1 MAHFDA
7 AEAGGLRVSIEHPE
21 AEALLRRF
29 EPVVRSTK
37 GDKFFPMDVEPYVRA
52 CSLWVQR
59 PGEEAVC
66 VVPEGKLDL
75 DRLPQQPLD
84 EAGAVHF
91 LKFMDPHDIAEPGS
105 RTGRFR
111 MFGRRA
117 ARSFKESREAFRAG
131 RGRLARVGYF
141 SRFVDALY
149 SITLLARGRVPGE
162 SAAAASVSYE
172 RIMAEGE
179 HYRYH
184 GRVTCENGWV
194 VLQYWLFYPFNDW
207 RSGFFGAND
216 HEADWEKICV
226 YLSESDGGEVRPEW
240 VAYAAHNY
248 AGDNLRRRWDDPEV
262 EKVGEHP
269 VIYVGAGSHA
279 SYYAPGEYLTEL
291 NIPLPSPLARTANTV
306 RGFWKERLGQYAGE
320 GGGGPGYLHIPFV
333 DYARGDGL
341 SIGAGGDREWDPP
354 RLMLDPPPRWVS
366 GYRGLWG
373 LYARDPFEGEDAPA
387 GPMYNRDKSANRVW
401 YDPVGWAGL
410 DKVPP
415 PDEALAAALDRRA
428 DLESRCAALRIEISE
443 KSRLLKKLGVEVAAL
458 RDRSHLDAPYEEG
471 ARRLAELSGE
481 VDRLRARLATDETV
495 SASLEEYAE
504 RLQAGERDPA
514 RSHISRAHRPASEAE
529 LRGSRMAEAWAAA
542 SVSLMLISFVAIAL
556 FEREHL
562 ISMLVVSIALF
573 AFVEAGFRGRL
584 VNLVS
589 SVNIGLAVVAA
600 LILIYEFFWQLVVTT
615 VLSVGLYVLW
625 DNLRELRR

>member
-1 MAHFDA
+1 MREGQHQDW
-7 AEAGGLRVSIEHPE
+7 

-29 EPVVRSTK
+29 EPVIRSTR
-37 GDKFFPMDVEPYVRA
+37 GDKFYPMDVAPYVRA

-59 PGEEAVC
+59 AGEEAAC
-66 VVPEGKLDL
+66 VVPGGKLSL
-75 DRLPQQPLD
+75 DSLAQQPLD

-91 LKFMDPHDIAEPGS
+91 LKFTDADDLGPDA
-105 RTGRFR
+105 R
-111 MFGRRA
+111 GRRLRLFRRRA
-117 ARSFKESREAFRAG
+117 KDFKESREAFRAG
-131 RGRLARVGYF
+131 RGRLARVGYI

-149 SITLLARGRVPGE
+149 SIALLARGRVPGE
-162 SAAAASVSYE
+162 AAAAASVAYE
-172 RIMAEGE
+172 RIMKERE

-184 GRVTCENGWV
+184 GRVIRQDGWV

-216 HEADWEKICV
+216 HEADWEKIFV
-226 YLSESDGGEVRPEW
+226 YLSESEEGEVEPEW

-248 AGDNLRRRWDDPEV
+248 TGDNLRRRWDDPEV

-291 NIPLPSPLARTANTV
+291 DLPLPRPLARVGAAV
-306 RGFWKERLGQYAGE
+306 RTFWRTRLGQYVGDGE
-320 GGGGPGYLHIPFV
+320 EEDSSGYFHIPFV

-341 SIGAGGDREWDPP
+341 TVGPGGDREWDPP
-354 RLMLDPPPRWVS
+354 RLMLEPYPDWVR

-387 GPMYNRDKSANRVW
+387 GPMYNRDKTVSRAW

-415 PDEALAAALDRRA
+415 PDEELETVHQERAEIQARCEALTA
-428 DLESRCAALRIEISE
+428 EISE
-443 KSRLLKKLGVEVAAL
+443 KSGELKRLGVELSAM
-458 RDRSHLDAPYEEG
+458 RDKSHLDAPYEETT
-471 ARRLAELSGE
+471 RRVAELSTE
-481 VDRLRARLATDETV
+481 VERLRAKLATDEVV
-495 SASLEEYAE
+495 SGALEEYAD
-504 RLQAGERDPA
+504 RLKAGERGPA
-514 RSHISRAHRPASEAE
+514 RAHIVRAHRPASDAE
-529 LRGSRMAEAWAAA
+529 LRVSRVAEAWAAA
-542 SVSLMLISFVAIAL
+542 SVSLVLISFVAIAL
-556 FEREHL
+556 FERDHL
-562 ISMLVVSIALF
+562 ISMLVVSISLF

-589 SVNIGLAVVAA
+589 SANIGLAVVAA
-600 LILIYEFFWQLVVTT
+600 LVIVYEFFWQLVVGA
-615 VLSVGLYVLW
+615 VLIVGLYVLW

>member
-1 MAHFDA
+1 MKTENPSVKATT
-7 AEAGGLRVSIEHPE
+7 
-21 AEALLRRF
+21 ALLQRF
-29 EPVVRSTK
+29 EPVIRSTS
-37 GDKFFPMDVEPYVRA
+37 GDKFYPMDVEPYVRA

-66 VVPEGKLDL
+66 VVPGRKLSL
-75 DRLPQQPLD
+75 DRLAQQPMD

-91 LKFMDPHDIAEPGS
+91 LKFTDAGDLGLDSRGGRLRLFRKRAMD
-105 RTGRFR
+105 R
-111 MFGRRA
+111 
-117 ARSFKESREAFRAG
+117 KESRRAFRAG

-162 SAAAASVSYE
+162 SAAAASVAYE
-172 RIMAEGE
+172 RIMAQQER
-179 HYRYH
+179 YRYH
-184 GRVTCENGWV
+184 GRVLRQDGWI

-207 RSGFFGAND
+207 RSNFFGAND
-216 HEADWEKICV
+216 HEADWEKIFI
-226 YLSESDGGEVRPEW
+226 YLSESEAGEVSPEW

-248 AGDNLRRRWDDPEV
+248 TGDNLRRRWDDPEV

-291 NIPLPSPLARTANTV
+291 TLPLPSPLARVTGAIRT
-306 RGFWKERLGQYAGE
+306 FWKTRLGQYVGNGE
-320 GGGGPGYLHIPFV
+320 EDGGSGYLSIPFV

-341 SIGAGGDREWDPP
+341 SVGEGGDRSWDEP
-354 RLMLDPPPRWVS
+354 RLISDPTPAWVS

-387 GPMYNRDKSANRVW
+387 GPMYNRNKSVSRAW

-410 DKVPP
+410 DKVAPP
-415 PDEALAAALDRRA
+415 TETLEAILEQRA
-428 DLESRCAALRIEISE
+428 DIISRCDALRDEIDD
-443 KSRLLKKLGVEVAAL
+443 KSRQLKKLGTELAAM
-458 RDRSHLDAPYEEG
+458 RDRSHLDAPYQEG
-471 ARRLAELSGE
+471 TRRAAELSGE
-481 VDRLRARLATDETV
+481 LDRLRGNLATDESV
-495 SASLEEYAE
+495 SESLAEYAA
-504 RLQAGERDPA
+504 RLRAGERDQA
-514 RSHISRAHRPASEAE
+514 RAHISRAHRPASEDE
-529 LRGSRMAEAWAAA
+529 LRVSRVAEAWAAI
-542 SVSLMLISFVAIAL
+542 SVSLMLISFVGIAM

-562 ISMLVVSIALF
+562 ISMLVFSIAFF

-589 SVNIGLAVVAA
+589 SANIGLAVVAT
-600 LILIYEFFWQLVVTT
+600 LIIIYEFFWQLVVAA
-615 VLSVGLYVLW
+615 VLVLGLYVLW
-625 DNLRELRR
+625 DNLREIRR

>member
-1 MAHFDA
+1 MKADVDA
-7 AEAGGLRVSIEHPE
+7 K
-21 AEALLRRF
+21 ALLRRF
-29 EPVVRSTK
+29 EPVIRSTS
-37 GDKFFPMDVEPYVRA
+37 GDKFYPMDVEPYVRA

-66 VVPEGKLDL
+66 VVRGGKLTL
-75 DRLPQQPLD
+75 DMLAQQPLD

-91 LKFMDPHDIAEPGS
+91 LKFTDEEDLGTDS
-105 RTGRFR
+105 R
-111 MFGRRA
+111 GRRL
-117 ARSFKESREAFRAG
+117 FQSRAKDRRASRGAFRAG
-131 RGRLARVGYF
+131 RGRLARVGYV

-162 SAAAASVSYE
+162 SAAAASLAYE
-172 RIMAEGE
+172 RIMAEQE

-184 GRVTCENGWV
+184 GRVVRQDGWI

-216 HEADWEKICV
+216 HEADWEKVFV
-226 YLSESDGGEVRPEW
+226 YLSESEPGEVSPEW

-248 AGDNLRRRWDDPEV
+248 TGDNLRRRWDDPEV

-291 NIPLPSPLARTANTV
+291 TLPLPSPLARVADAV
-306 RGFWKERLGQYAGE
+306 RSFWKTRLGQYVGD
-320 GGGGPGYLHIPFV
+320 GDDGSGYFHIPFV

-341 SIGAGGDREWDPP
+341 SVGEGGDREWDEP
-354 RLMLDPPPRWVS
+354 RIITDPPPDWVS

-387 GPMYNRDKSANRVW
+387 GPMYNRDKSVNRAW

-415 PDEALAAALDRRA
+415 PTETLEAVLDQRA
-428 DLESRCAALRIEISE
+428 DIVSRCAALRAEIEE
-443 KSRLLKKLGVEVAAL
+443 KSRQLKKLGAKVAAM
-458 RDRSHLDAPYEEG
+458 RGRSHLDAPYEEG
-471 ARRLAELSGE
+471 TKRVAELSTE
-481 VDRLRARLATDETV
+481 LDRLRARLATDEVV
-495 SASLEEYAE
+495 SESLEEYAD
-504 RLQAGERDPA
+504 RLRTGERDPA
-514 RSHISRAHRPASEAE
+514 RAHISRAHRPASEDE
-529 LRGSRMAEAWAAA
+529 LRVSRVAEAWAAI
-542 SVSLMLISFVAIAL
+542 SVSLMLISFVGIWM

-562 ISMLVVSIALF
+562 ISMLVFSIALF
-573 AFVEAGFRGRL
+573 AFAEAGFRGRL

-589 SVNIGLAVVAA
+589 SANIGLAVVST
-600 LILIYEFFWQLVVTT
+600 LVIFYEFFWQLVVAA
-615 VLSVGLYVLW
+615 VLTVGLYVLW

>member
-1 MAHFDA
+1 MAYVGA
-7 AEAGGLRVSIEHPE
+7 AAGWPGVSIESP
-21 AEALLRRF
+21 EALLRRF

-66 VVPEGKLDL
+66 VVPRGKLDL
-75 DRLPQQPLD
+75 EGLAQQPLD

-91 LKFMDPHDIAEPGS
+91 LKFADPRDLASPGS
-105 RTGRFR
+105 RIRV
-111 MFGRRA
+111 FGRRA
-117 ARSFKESREAFRAG
+117 ARGLKESREAFRAG

-162 SAAAASVSYE
+162 AAAAASVSYE
-172 RIMAEGE
+172 RIMAEGGE
-179 HYRYH
+179 RYRYH
-184 GRVTCENGWV
+184 GRVTRQDGWV

-216 HEADWEKICV
+216 HEADWEKVII
-226 YLSESDGGEVRPEW
+226 YLSESETTGEVRPEW

-248 AGDNLRRRWDDPEV
+248 TGDNLRRRWDDPEV

-279 SYYAPGEYLTEL
+279 SYFARGEYLTEL
-291 NIPLPSPLARTANTV
+291 SLPLPSPIARAANAV

-320 GGGGPGYLHIPFV
+320 DDEGPGYLHIPFV

-341 SIGAGGDREWDPP
+341 SIGEGGDREWDPP
-354 RLMLDPPPRWVS
+354 RLMLDPPPRWVA

-387 GPMYNRDKSANRVW
+387 GPMYNRDKSVNRAW

-415 PDEALAAALDRRA
+415 PDEALEAALARRA
-428 DLESRCAALRIEISE
+428 DVEARCAALRTEIDHM
-443 KSRLLKKLGVEVAAL
+443 SRQLKKLGVEVAAM

-471 ARRLAELSGE
+471 MRRLADLSREL
-481 VDRLRARLATDETV
+481 DRLRARLATDEAV
-495 SASLEEYAE
+495 SSSLEEYAG
-504 RLQAGERDPA
+504 RLRAGERDPA
-514 RSHISRAHRPASEAE
+514 RAHISRAHRPASEAE
-529 LRGSRMAEAWAAA
+529 LRVSRVAEAWAAV
-542 SVSLMLISFVAIAL
+542 SVSLMLISFVGIAM

-562 ISMLVVSIALF
+562 ISMLVLSIALF

-600 LILIYEFFWQLVVTT
+600 LILLYEFFWSLVVAA
-615 VLSVGLYVLW
+615 VLGVGLYVLW
-625 DNLRELRR
+625 DNLRELGR

>member
-1 MAHFDA
+1 MKTDSPDV
-7 AEAGGLRVSIEHPE
+7 EATK
-21 AEALLRRF
+21 ALLRRF
-29 EPVVRSTK
+29 EPVIRSTT
-37 GDKFFPMDVEPYVRA
+37 GDKFYPMDVEPYVRA

-66 VVPEGKLDL
+66 VVPGGKLGL
-75 DRLPQQPLD
+75 DRLAQQPMD

-91 LKFMDPHDIAEPGS
+91 LKFTDTEDLGSDSPG
-105 RTGRFR
+105 GRLRVFR
-111 MFGRRA
+111 RRA
-117 ARSFKESREAFRAG
+117 KDRKESTRAFRAG

-149 SITLLARGRVPGE
+149 SIALLARGRVPGE
-162 SAAAASVSYE
+162 SAAAASVAYE
-172 RIMAEGE
+172 RIMAEQE

-184 GRVTCENGWV
+184 GRVVRQDGWI

-216 HEADWEKICV
+216 HEADWEKVFV
-226 YLSESDGGEVRPEW
+226 YLSETEPGEVRPEW

-248 AGDNLRRRWDDPEV
+248 TGDNLRRRWDDPEV

-291 NIPLPSPLARTANTV
+291 TLPLPSPLARVAGAIRT
-306 RGFWKERLGQYAGE
+306 FWKTRLGQYVGDGE
-320 GGGGPGYLHIPFV
+320 DGGSGYFSIPFV

-341 SIGAGGDREWDPP
+341 SVGEGGERSWDEP
-354 RLMLDPPPRWVS
+354 RLIADPTPDWVS
-366 GYRGLWG
+366 DYRGLWG

-387 GPMYNRDKSANRVW
+387 GPMYNRDKSVSRAW

-415 PDEALAAALDRRA
+415 PTETLEAILEQRA
-428 DLESRCAALRIEISE
+428 DIISRCGALRTEIEG
-443 KSRLLKKLGVEVAAL
+443 KSRQLKKLGAELAAM
-458 RDRSHLDAPYEEG
+458 RDRSHLDAPYREG
-471 ARRLAELSGE
+471 TRRVAELSGE
-481 VDRLRARLATDETV
+481 LDRLRGKLATDEAI
-495 SASLEEYAE
+495 SESLAEYAD
-504 RLQAGERDPA
+504 RMRAGERDQA
-514 RSHISRAHRPASEAE
+514 RTHISRAHKPASEDE
-529 LRGSRMAEAWAAA
+529 LRVSRVAEAWAAI
-542 SVSLMLISFVAIAL
+542 SVSLMLISFVGIAM

-562 ISMLVVSIALF
+562 ISMLVFSIAFF

-589 SVNIGLAVVAA
+589 SANIGLAVVAT
-600 LILIYEFFWQLVVTT
+600 LIIVYEFFWQLVVAA
-615 VLSVGLYVLW
+615 VLVIGLYVLW

>member
-1 MAHFDA
+1 MKT
-7 AEAGGLRVSIEHPE
+7 ESPSVETTK
-21 AEALLRRF
+21 ALLRRF
-29 EPVVRSTK
+29 EPVIRSTT
-37 GDKFFPMDVEPYVRA
+37 GDKFYPMDVEPYVRA

-66 VVPEGKLDL
+66 VVPGGELSL
-75 DRLPQQPLD
+75 DRLAQQPMD

-91 LKFMDPHDIAEPGS
+91 LKFTDKDDLGPDARGK
-105 RTGRFR
+105 RVFL
-111 MFGRRA
+111 RRA
-117 ARSFKESREAFRAG
+117 MDRKESRRAFRAG

-149 SITLLARGRVPGE
+149 SIALLARGRVPGE
-162 SAAAASVSYE
+162 SAAAASVAYE
-172 RIMAEGE
+172 RIMSEQE
-179 HYRYH
+179 RYRYH
-184 GRVTCENGWV
+184 GRVLRQDGWI

-216 HEADWEKICV
+216 HEADWEKV
-226 YLSESDGGEVRPEW
+226 MVFLSESESGELRPEW

-248 AGDNLRRRWDDPEV
+248 TGDNLRRRWDDPEV

-291 NIPLPSPLARTANTV
+291 TLPLPSPLARVSRAIRT
-306 RGFWKERLGQYAGE
+306 FWKTRLGQYVGNGE
-320 GGGGPGYLHIPFV
+320 EDGRSGYFSIPFV

-341 SIGAGGDREWDPP
+341 SVGEGGDRSWDEPG
-354 RLMLDPPPRWVS
+354 LIADPTPDWVS

-387 GPMYNRDKSANRVW
+387 GPMYNRDKSVSRAW

-410 DKVPP
+410 DKVAPP
-415 PDEALAAALDRRA
+415 TETLEAILEQRA
-428 DLESRCAALRIEISE
+428 DIISRCDALKDEIDD
-443 KSRLLKKLGVEVAAL
+443 KSRQLKKLGAELAAM
-458 RDRSHLDAPYEEG
+458 RDRSHLDAPYQEG
-471 ARRLAELSGE
+471 TRRVAELSGE
-481 VDRLRARLATDETV
+481 LDRLRGKLATDEAVSESLDEYADRLRA
-495 SASLEEYAE
+495 
-504 RLQAGERDPA
+504 GERDQA
-514 RSHISRAHRPASEAE
+514 RAHISRAHRPASEDE
-529 LRGSRMAEAWAAA
+529 LRVSRVAEAWAAI
-542 SVSLMLISFVAIAL
+542 SVSLMLISFVGIAM

-562 ISMLVVSIALF
+562 ISMLVFSIAFF

-589 SVNIGLAVVAA
+589 SANIGLAVVAT
-600 LILIYEFFWQLVVTT
+600 LIIIYEFFWQLVVAA
-615 VLSVGLYVLW
+615 VLVIGLYVLW

>member
-1 MAHFDA
+1 MKT
-7 AEAGGLRVSIEHPE
+7 ESPGVEVKT
-21 AEALLRRF
+21 ALLRRF
-29 EPVVRSTK
+29 EPVIRSTT
-37 GDKFFPMDVEPYVRA
+37 GDKFYPLDVEPYVRA

-66 VVPEGKLDL
+66 VVPGGELSL
-75 DRLPQQPLD
+75 DRLAQQPMD

-91 LKFMDPHDIAEPGS
+91 LKFTDTEDLGPNS
-105 RTGRFR
+105 RGGRLR
-111 MFGRRA
+111 MFRRRA
-117 ARSFKESREAFRAG
+117 KDRKESTRAFRAG

-149 SITLLARGRVPGE
+149 SIALLARGRVPGE
-162 SAAAASVSYE
+162 SAAAASVAYE
-172 RIMAEGE
+172 RIMSEQE
-179 HYRYH
+179 RYRYH
-184 GRVTCENGWV
+184 GRVLRQDGWI

-216 HEADWEKICV
+216 HEADWEKV
-226 YLSESDGGEVRPEW
+226 MVFLSESESGELRPEW

-248 AGDNLRRRWDDPEV
+248 TGDNLRRRWDDPEV

-291 NIPLPSPLARTANTV
+291 TLPLPSPLARVTGAIRT
-306 RGFWKERLGQYAGE
+306 FWKTRLGQYVGNGE
-320 GGGGPGYLHIPFV
+320 EDGGSGYFSIPFV

-341 SIGAGGDREWDPP
+341 SVGEGGDRSWDEP
-354 RLMLDPPPRWVS
+354 RLISDPTPAWVS

-387 GPMYNRDKSANRVW
+387 GPMYNRDKSVSRAW

-410 DKVPP
+410 DKVAPP
-415 PDEALAAALDRRA
+415 TETLEAILEQRA
-428 DLESRCAALRIEISE
+428 DIISRCDALKDEIDD
-443 KSRLLKKLGVEVAAL
+443 KSRQLKKLGAELAAM
-458 RDRSHLDAPYEEG
+458 RDRSHLDEPYQEG
-471 ARRLAELSGE
+471 TRRVAELSGE
-481 VDRLRARLATDETV
+481 LNRLRGKLATDETV
-495 SASLEEYAE
+495 SESLAEYAD
-504 RLQAGERDPA
+504 RLRAGERDQA
-514 RSHISRAHRPASEAE
+514 RAHISRAHRPASEDE
-529 LRGSRMAEAWAAA
+529 LRVSRVAEAWAAL
-542 SVSLMLISFVAIAL
+542 SVSLMLISFVGIAM

-562 ISMLVVSIALF
+562 ISMLVFSIAFF

-589 SVNIGLAVVAA
+589 SANIGLAVVAT
-600 LILIYEFFWQLVVTT
+600 LIIIYEFFWQLVVAA
-615 VLSVGLYVLW
+615 VLVVGLYVLW

>member
-1 MAHFDA
+1 MKAESPCVEA
-7 AEAGGLRVSIEHPE
+7 AT
-21 AEALLRRF
+21 ALLRRF
-29 EPVVRSTK
+29 EPVIRSTT
-37 GDKFFPMDVEPYVRA
+37 GDKFYPMDVEPYVRA

-66 VVPEGKLDL
+66 IVPGGKLSL
-75 DRLPQQPLD
+75 DRLAQQPMD

-91 LKFMDPHDIAEPGS
+91 LKFTDAEDLGPD
-105 RTGRFR
+105 GR
-111 MFGRRA
+111 GRRLRLFRRRA
-117 ARSFKESREAFRAG
+117 KDRKESTRAFRAG

-149 SITLLARGRVPGE
+149 SIALLARGRVPGE
-162 SAAAASVSYE
+162 SAAAASVAYE
-172 RIMAEGE
+172 RIMAEQE
-179 HYRYH
+179 QYRYH
-184 GRVTCENGWV
+184 GRVLRQDGWI

-216 HEADWEKICV
+216 HEADWEKVFI
-226 YLSESDGGEVRPEW
+226 YLSESEDGEESPEW

-248 AGDNLRRRWDDPEV
+248 TGDNLRRRWDDPEV
-262 EKVGEHP
+262 EYVGEHP

-291 NIPLPSPLARTANTV
+291 DLPLPSRLARAASAV
-306 RGFWKERLGQYAGE
+306 RGFWKERLGQYAGDDD
-320 GGGGPGYLHIPFV
+320 GSGYLHIPFV

-354 RLMLDPPPRWVS
+354 RLMLDPPPAWVS

-373 LYARDPFEGEDAPA
+373 LYARDPFRGEDAPA
-387 GPMYNRDKSANRVW
+387 GPMYNRDKSVARAW

-415 PDEALAAALDRRA
+415 PTEALEAI
-428 DLESRCAALRIEISE
+428 LEQRSDIISRCDALRDEISE
-443 KSRLLKKLGVEVAAL
+443 KSGQLKKLGAKLAAM
-458 RDRSHLDAPYEEG
+458 RDRSHLDAPYTEG
-471 ARRLAELSGE
+471 TRRVAELSGE
-481 VDRLRARLATDETV
+481 LDRLRARLATDETV
-495 SASLEEYAE
+495 SASLEEYAD
-504 RLQAGERDPA
+504 RLKAGERDPA
-514 RSHISRAHRPASEAE
+514 RAHISRAHRPASEDE
-529 LRGSRMAEAWAAA
+529 LRVSRVAEGWAAI
-542 SVSLMLISFVAIAL
+542 SVSLMLISFVGIAM

-562 ISMLVVSIALF
+562 ISMLVFSIAFF

-584 VNLVS
+584 VNLVGS
-589 SVNIGLAVVAA
+589 ANIGLAVVAT
-600 LILIYEFFWQLVVTT
+600 LIIVYEFFWQLVVAA
-615 VLSVGLYVLW
+615 VLVIGIYVLW

>member
-1 MAHFDA
+1 MKTERPGVEA
-7 AEAGGLRVSIEHPE
+7 AM
-21 AEALLRRF
+21 ALLRRF
-29 EPVVRSTK
+29 EPVIRSTM
-37 GDKFFPMDVEPYVRA
+37 GDKFYPMDVEPYVRA

-59 PGEEAVC
+59 PGEQARC
-66 VVPEGKLDL
+66 IVPGGELSL
-75 DRLPQQPLD
+75 DRLAQQPMD

-91 LKFMDPHDIAEPGS
+91 LKFTDADDLGS
-105 RTGRFR
+105 DARGARLR
-111 MFGRRA
+111 RRRA
-117 ARSFKESREAFRAG
+117 KDRKESKRAFRAG

-149 SITLLARGRVPGE
+149 SIALLARGRVPGE
-162 SAAAASVSYE
+162 SAAAASVAYE
-172 RIMAEGE
+172 RIMAERE
-179 HYRYH
+179 RYRYH
-184 GRVTCENGWV
+184 GRVIRQDGWI

-216 HEADWEKICV
+216 HEADWEKIFI
-226 YLSESDGGEVRPEW
+226 YLFESESGEISPEW

-248 AGDNLRRRWDDPEV
+248 TGDNLRRRWDDPEV

-291 NIPLPSPLARTANTV
+291 TLPLPSPLARVTEAV
-306 RGFWKERLGQYAGE
+306 RTFWKTRLGQYVGEEE
-320 GGGGPGYLHIPFV
+320 GGAGYFSIPFV

-341 SIGAGGDREWDPP
+341 SVGEGGDRAWDEP
-354 RLMLDPPPRWVS
+354 RLLTDPPPDWVS

-387 GPMYNRDKSANRVW
+387 GPMYNRDKSVSRAW

-415 PDEALAAALDRRA
+415 PTETLEAILEQRADIISRCEALQD
-428 DLESRCAALRIEISE
+428 EIDD
-443 KSRLLKKLGVEVAAL
+443 KGRQLKKFGAELAAM

-471 ARRLAELSGE
+471 TRRVAELSGE
-481 VDRLRARLATDETV
+481 LERLRARLATDEAV
-495 SASLEEYAE
+495 SESLEEYAD
-504 RLQAGERDPA
+504 RLRAGERDPVRA
-514 RSHISRAHRPASEAE
+514 HIVRAHRPASEDE
-529 LRGSRMAEAWAAA
+529 LRVSRMAEAWAAV
-542 SVSLMLISFVAIAL
+542 SVSLMLISFVGISL
-556 FEREHL
+556 FAREHL
-562 ISMLVVSIALF
+562 ISMLVFSIAFF
-573 AFVEAGFRGRL
+573 AFAEAGFRGRL

-589 SVNIGLAVVAA
+589 SANIGLAVVAT
-600 LILIYEFFWQLVVTT
+600 LIIVYEFFWPLVVAA
-615 VLSVGLYVLW
+615 VLVIGLYVLW

>member
-1 MAHFDA
+1 MKTESLGVGA
-7 AEAGGLRVSIEHPE
+7 AT
-21 AEALLRRF
+21 ALLRRF
-29 EPVVRSTK
+29 EPVIRSTT
-37 GDKFFPMDVEPYVRA
+37 GDKFYPMDVEPYVQA

-66 VVPEGKLDL
+66 VVPGGELSL
-75 DRLPQQPLD
+75 DRLAQQPMD

-91 LKFMDPHDIAEPGS
+91 LKFTDAEDLGPDS
-105 RTGRFR
+105 R
-111 MFGRRA
+111 GRRLRVFRRRA
-117 ARSFKESREAFRAG
+117 KDRKESTRPFRAG

-149 SITLLARGRVPGE
+149 SIALLARGRVPGE
-162 SAAAASVSYE
+162 SAAAASVAYE
-172 RIMAEGE
+172 RIMANQER
-179 HYRYH
+179 YRYH
-184 GRVTCENGWV
+184 GRVLRQDGWI

-216 HEADWEKICV
+216 HEADWEKIFI
-226 YLSESDGGEVRPEW
+226 YLSESEAGEVSPEW

-248 AGDNLRRRWDDPEV
+248 TGDNLRRRWDDPEV

-291 NIPLPSPLARTANTV
+291 TLPLPSPLARVAGAI
-306 RGFWKERLGQYAGE
+306 RSFWETRLGQYVGDGEE
-320 GGGGPGYLHIPFV
+320 GGGSGYFSIPFV

-341 SIGAGGDREWDPP
+341 SVGEGGDRAWDEP
-354 RLMLDPPPRWVS
+354 RLISDPPPDWVS

-387 GPMYNRDKSANRVW
+387 GPMYNRDKSINRAW

-415 PDEALAAALDRRA
+415 PTEMLEAILEQRA
-428 DLESRCAALRIEISE
+428 DIISRCGALRADIDD
-443 KSRLLKKLGVEVAAL
+443 KSRQLKKLGIELAAM
-458 RDRSHLDAPYEEG
+458 RDRSHLDAPYQEG
-471 ARRLAELSGE
+471 TRRVAELSGE
-481 VDRLRARLATDETV
+481 LDRLRGKLATDEAV
-495 SASLEEYAE
+495 SESLTEYAS
-504 RLQAGERDPA
+504 RLRAGERDQA
-514 RSHISRAHRPASEAE
+514 RAHISRAHRPASEDE
-529 LRGSRMAEAWAAA
+529 LRVSRVAEAWAAI
-542 SVSLMLISFVAIAL
+542 SVSLMLISFVGIAM

-562 ISMLVVSIALF
+562 ISMLVFSIAFF

-589 SVNIGLAVVAA
+589 SANIGLAVVAT
-600 LILIYEFFWQLVVTT
+600 LIIIYEFFWQLVIAA
-615 VLSVGLYVLW
+615 VLVVGLYVLW

>member
-1 MAHFDA
+1 MRDESTA
-7 AEAGGLRVSIEHPE
+7 A

-29 EPVVRSTK
+29 EPVIRSTR
-37 GDKFFPMDVEPYVRA
+37 GDKFYPMDVAPYVRA

-66 VVPEGKLDL
+66 VVPGGKLDL
-75 DRLPQQPLD
+75 DRIAQQPLD

-91 LKFMDPHDIAEPGS
+91 LKFTDAQDIGPDS
-105 RTGRFR
+105 R
-111 MFGRRA
+111 GRRLRVFRRRA
-117 ARSFKESREAFRAG
+117 KNLMQSREAFRAG

-149 SITLLARGRVPGE
+149 SIALLARGRVPGE
-162 SAAAASVSYE
+162 AAAAASVAYE
-172 RIMAEGE
+172 HIMKEQE

-184 GRVTCENGWV
+184 GRVIRQNGWV

-216 HEADWEKICV
+216 HEADWEKIFV
-226 YLSESDGGEVRPEW
+226 YLSESEETGEVNPEW

-248 AGDNLRRRWDDPEV
+248 TGDNLRRRWDDPEV

-269 VIYVGAGSHA
+269 VIFVAAGSHA
-279 SYYAPGEYLTEL
+279 SYFAPGEYLTEL
-291 NIPLPSPLARTANTV
+291 DLPLPRPLARVGGTV
-306 RGFWKERLGQYAGE
+306 RSFWKTRLGQYVGDGDEGE
-320 GGGGPGYLHIPFV
+320 EDSANYFHIPFV

-341 SIGAGGDREWDPP
+341 TVGPGGDKEWDPP
-354 RLMLDPPPRWVS
+354 RLMLEPYPDWVT

-387 GPMYNRDKSANRVW
+387 GPRYNRDKSVSRAW
-401 YDPVGWAGL
+401 YDPVGWSGL

-415 PDEALAAALDRRA
+415 PDEELEAVLEEREEMAARCEALGT
-428 DLESRCAALRIEISE
+428 EITQ
-443 KSRLLKKLGVEVAAL
+443 KSRELKKLGVELSAM
-458 RDRSHLDAPYEEG
+458 RDRSHLDKPYE
-471 ARRLAELSGE
+471 ARTRRVAELSAELDG
-481 VDRLRARLATDETV
+481 LRAQLATDAAV
-495 SASLEEYAE
+495 SESLGEYAE
-504 RLQAGERDPA
+504 RLKAGEREPA
-514 RSHISRAHRPASEAE
+514 RAHISRAHRPASDAE
-529 LRGSRMAEAWAAA
+529 LRVSRVAEAWAAA
-542 SVSLMLISFVAIAL
+542 SVSLVLISFVAIVL

-562 ISMLVVSIALF
+562 ISMLVFSIALF

-589 SVNIGLAVVAA
+589 SANIGLAVVAS
-600 LILIYEFFWQLVVTT
+600 LILVYEFFWQLVVAA
-615 VLSVGLYVLW
+615 VLLVGLYLLW
-625 DNLRELRR
+625 DNLRELRRR